1 MADTTGSTVD
11 AARISAMDARAAAR
25 LLKGVRA
32 AALAGD
38 RPPAAPR
45 PEIAESWRRML
56 AGGVHPDRDARSRM
70 LSAAETEERR
80 HVSPLREILPVLRE
94 GLLPALDEAL
104 HIMVVAD
111 ADGRLLW
118 REGHSSILRKADRLG
133 FAVGADWDEAVVG
146 TNGVGTALVARRPV
160 QVFSAEHFVS
170 SHHDWTCAGAPVRDP
185 RDGRL
190 LGVVDVS
197 GPLATMHPATL
208 AWVSSVARLAE
219 RELRVRH
226 LESLER
232 LRTVA
237 APLLARLPGR
247 ALAVDP
253 NGWTA
258 AVTGLVPAERI
269 PLPKSFGPGRV
280 WVPQLGECVVEPLPG
295 RLAAAGRAGPY
306 EYGGVADRAGPQP
319 GALLVGDGV
328 RALGELVA
336 GAESA
341 PRGAAVPAGGEPARA
356 LGGGAGRG
364 GVRGPDAD
372 GDGPRGAVPRTP
384 PPRGGPRAPAVPL
397 RGGRGG
403 GADPPPGPGR
413 AAPALDGSGG
423 DPGPPGPHGARHG
436 SLSCMSTIT
445 LTTWSLEMTSPADLV
460 AAAPAGPE
468 ISIVR
473 AEVPSPEFSRFLY
486 ASVGGDI
493 HWTDRLSLTRAQWVE
508 QLDRPGVET
517 WVAYDRGTPAGYVEL
532 DPQEDGVVGSCISVS
547 CRTSGA
553 AASGGICCRWA
564 SPARGPSR
572 SAGRSGSG
580 PGGCGCTRAARTV
593 RRR

>member
-1 MADTTGSTVD
+1 
-11 AARISAMDARAAAR
+11 MDARAAAR

-32 AALAGD
+32 AALAGM

-208 AWVSSVARLAE
+208 TWVSSVARLAE

-253 NGWTA
+253 NGWAA
-258 AVTGLVPAERI
+258 AVTGLAPAERI
-269 PLPKSFGPGRV
+269 PLPKAFGPGRV
-280 WVPQLGECVVEPLPG
+280 WVPRLGECVVEPLPG
-295 RLAAAGRAGPY
+295 GWLLRVAEDRASKAVSRIVLDLSRARCWSATVYGASGSWSQELSPRHAELLFLLAQSPRGHSAAELAA
-306 EYGGVADRAGPQP
+306 E
-319 GALLVGDGV
+319 LFGDPTRTVTV
-328 RALGELVA
+328 RAELSRVRRHLA
-336 GAESA
+336 GVLAHRPYRFAEDVEVELIR
-341 PRGAAVPAGGEPARA
+341 PRDPASLLPHS
-356 LGGGAGRG
+356 
-364 GVRGPDAD
+364 
-372 GDGPRGAVPRTP
+372 T
-384 PPRGGPRAPAVPL
+384 APAVIRARL
-397 RGGRGG
+397 GRTE
-403 GADPPPGPGR
+403 PGMIP
-413 AAPALDGSGG
+413 
-423 DPGPPGPHGARHG
+423 
-436 SLSCMSTIT
+436 
-445 LTTWSLEMTSPADLV
+445 
-460 AAAPAGPE
+460 
-468 ISIVR
+468 
-473 AEVPSPEFSRFLY
+473 
-486 ASVGGDI
+486 
-493 HWTDRLSLTRAQWVE
+493 
-508 QLDRPGVET
+508 
-517 WVAYDRGTPAGYVEL
+517 
-532 DPQEDGVVGSCISVS
+532 
-547 CRTSGA
+547 
-553 AASGGICCRWA
+553 
-564 SPARGPSR
+564 
-572 SAGRSGSG
+572 
-580 PGGCGCTRAARTV
+580 
-593 RRR
+593 

>member
-1 MADTTGSTVD
+1 MHPREAT
-11 AARISAMDARAAAR
+11 R

-80 HVSPLREILPVLRE
+80 HVSPLREVLPVLRE
-94 GLLPALDEAL
+94 GLLPALDGAL

-133 FAVGADWDEAVVG
+133 FAVGADWNEAVVG

-170 SHHDWTCAGAPVRDP
+170 SHHEWTCAGAPVRDP

-219 RELRVRH
+219 RELRIRH

-232 LRTVA
+232 LRAVA

-253 NGWTA
+253 HGWTA
-258 AVTGLVPAERI
+258 AVTGLAPAERV
-269 PLPKSFGPGRV
+269 PLPKDFAPGRV
-280 WVPQLGECVVEPLPG
+280 WVPQLGDCVAEPLPG
-295 RLAAAGRAGPY
+295 GWLLRIAQERTGTAATRVVLDLSRAGAWSATVYGSSGSWSQELSPRHAELLFLLAESPRGRSAAELAAEVFGDPTRTVTVRAELSRVRRHLAGVLAHRPY
-306 EYGGVADRAGPQP
+306 RFAEDVEVELIRPEDPA
-319 GALLVGDGV
+319 ALLPH
-328 RALGELVA
+328 
-336 GAESA
+336 S
-341 PRGAAVPAGGEPARA
+341 
-356 LGGGAGRG
+356 
-364 GVRGPDAD
+364 
-372 GDGPRGAVPRTP
+372 T
-384 PPRGGPRAPAVPL
+384 APAVVRARL
-397 RGGRGG
+397 GRT
-403 GADPPPGPGR
+403 GPGMI
-413 AAPALDGSGG
+413 P
-423 DPGPPGPHGARHG
+423 
-436 SLSCMSTIT
+436 
-445 LTTWSLEMTSPADLV
+445 
-460 AAAPAGPE
+460 
-468 ISIVR
+468 
-473 AEVPSPEFSRFLY
+473 
-486 ASVGGDI
+486 
-493 HWTDRLSLTRAQWVE
+493 
-508 QLDRPGVET
+508 
-517 WVAYDRGTPAGYVEL
+517 
-532 DPQEDGVVGSCISVS
+532 
-547 CRTSGA
+547 
-553 AASGGICCRWA
+553 
-564 SPARGPSR
+564 
-572 SAGRSGSG
+572 
-580 PGGCGCTRAARTV
+580 
-593 RRR
+593 

>member
-1 MADTTGSTVD
+1 MTVD
-11 AARISAMDARAAAR
+11 VARISAMHPQEATR

-80 HVSPLREILPVLRE
+80 LVSPLREVLPVLRE
-94 GLLPALDEAL
+94 GLLPALDGAL

-197 GPLATMHPATL
+197 GPLTTMHPATL

-219 RELRVRH
+219 RELRIRH

-232 LRTVA
+232 LRAVA
-237 APLLARLPGR
+237 APLMARLPGR

-253 NGWTA
+253 HGWTA
-258 AVTGLVPAERI
+258 AVTGLAPADRI
-269 PLPKSFGPGRV
+269 PLPKDLAPGRV
-280 WVPQLGECVVEPLPG
+280 WVPQLGDCVAEPLPG
-295 RLAAAGRAGPY
+295 GWLLRIAQ
-306 EYGGVADRAGPQP
+306 DRAGTAATRVVLDLSRTGSWSATVYGSSGSWSQELSPRHAELLFLLAESPRGRSAAELSAELFGDPSRTVTVRAELSRVRRHLAGVLTHRPYRFAEDVEVELIRPQDP
-319 GALLVGDGV
+319 AALL
-328 RALGELVA
+328 RH
-336 GAESA
+336 S
-341 PRGAAVPAGGEPARA
+341 
-356 LGGGAGRG
+356 
-364 GVRGPDAD
+364 
-372 GDGPRGAVPRTP
+372 T
-384 PPRGGPRAPAVPL
+384 APAVQRARL
-397 RGGRGG
+397 GRT
-403 GADPPPGPGR
+403 GPGMI
-413 AAPALDGSGG
+413 P
-423 DPGPPGPHGARHG
+423 
-436 SLSCMSTIT
+436 
-445 LTTWSLEMTSPADLV
+445 
-460 AAAPAGPE
+460 
-468 ISIVR
+468 
-473 AEVPSPEFSRFLY
+473 
-486 ASVGGDI
+486 
-493 HWTDRLSLTRAQWVE
+493 
-508 QLDRPGVET
+508 
-517 WVAYDRGTPAGYVEL
+517 
-532 DPQEDGVVGSCISVS
+532 
-547 CRTSGA
+547 
-553 AASGGICCRWA
+553 
-564 SPARGPSR
+564 
-572 SAGRSGSG
+572 
-580 PGGCGCTRAARTV
+580 
-593 RRR
+593 